1 MYIEGTTKF
10 SSDLSPEEKIIGYL
24 FYITSSRENILS
36 RVDEYLFYNPVCKEI
51 FIECKKQYKQNRKFS
66 IISIIKSFQ
75 GKYSSKDIVV
85 IGEKID
91 YGDSVDEIILLLK
104 EIHYNKKQLKI
115 YEDAINELI
124 HDVDAFDVSEK
135 VTQQI
140 KKLDEKVQEEVVQ
153 DFGKDVTR
161 FLNEEDVTKIP
172 IGYTKLD
179 YILRGWINSN
189 MIVIAARPGM
199 GKTDFALNISLNVL
213 RQKRNVMFFS
223 LEMSREEITKRMVS
237 LVCEMNRPIDKS
249 KLTDK
254 DVSNILKKMGNITN
268 NFIIDDSGRNT
279 TLTMSAKIS
288 MNKKNKGVDLV
299 IIDYLQLI
307 ENKGQSRF
315 EKVTDIS
322 REIKLMAKENN
333 VPVIILS
340 QLSRAVESREN
351 KIPRLSDLR
360 ESGAI
365 EQDADSVM
373 FLYRP
378 SYYGIESEDGK
389 DIENLCDIIVAKNRH
404 GMDGVAHLDYDRK
417 IGKFI
422 SQ

>member
-1 MYIEGTTKF
+1 MYIDEITKY
-10 SSDLSPEEKIIGYL
+10 SNDLTPEEKIIGFL
-24 FYITSSRENILS
+24 FYVTSSRENVLS
-36 RVDEYLFYNPVCKEI
+36 RLEDYMFYNPVCKDI
-51 FIECKKQYKQNRKFS
+51 FKECQKQYKDKRDFT
-66 IISIIKSFQ
+66 IISIIKSFR
-75 GKYSSKDIVV
+75 GKYSSKQIIE
-85 IGEKID
+85 IGEKIM
-91 YGDSVDEIILLLK
+91 YGDSVDEVILLVK
-104 EIHYNKKQLKI
+104 EIYNSKSQMKI
-115 YEDAINELI
+115 YEKAINNLI
-124 HDVDAFDVSEK
+124 HDVDSFEVSDY
-135 VTQQI
+135 VINNI
-140 KKLDEKVQEEVVQ
+140 KSLENKIAEESIES
-153 DFGKDVTR
+153 FA
-161 FLNEEDVTKIP
+161 EDVKTFLTQEDLSKIP
-172 IGYTKLD
+172 IGFTQLD

-199 GKTDFALNISLNVL
+199 GKTDFALNLSLNTI
-213 RQKRNVMFFS
+213 RQNINVMFFS

-237 LVCEMNRPIDKS
+237 LVCDIPRPIDKS
-249 KLTDK
+249 KLNK
-254 DVSNILKKMGNITN
+254 YDVSKIIDKMGQITS

-279 TLTMSAKIS
+279 TMTMSAKIS
-288 MNKKNKGVDLV
+288 RIKKNKGIGLV

-307 ENKGQSRF
+307 ENRGSSRF

-322 REIKLMAKENN
+322 REIKLMAKEND

-340 QLSRAVESREN
+340 QLNRSVESREN

-417 IGKFI
+417 IGKFS

>member
-1 MYIEGTTKF
+1 MYIDEITKY
-10 SSDLSPEEKIIGYL
+10 SNDLTPEEKIIGFL
-24 FYITSSRENILS
+24 FYVTSSRENVLS
-36 RVDEYLFYNPVCKEI
+36 RLEDYMFYNPVCKEI
-51 FIECKKQYKQNRKFS
+51 FQECKKQYKDKRDFT
-66 IISIIKSFQ
+66 IISIIKSFR
-75 GKYSSKDIVV
+75 GKYSSKQIIE
-85 IGEKID
+85 IGERTL
-91 YGDSVDEIILLLK
+91 YGDSVDEVILLVK
-104 EIHYNKKQLKI
+104 EIYNSKSQMKI
-115 YEDAINELI
+115 YEKAMNNLI
-124 HDVDAFDVSEK
+124 HDVDSFEVSDN
-135 VTQQI
+135 VINQI
-140 KKLDEKVQEEVVQ
+140 KSLENKIVEESIES
-153 DFGKDVTR
+153 FA
-161 FLNEEDVTKIP
+161 EDVKTFLTEKDLSKIP
-172 IGYTKLD
+172 IGFIQLD

-199 GKTDFALNISLNVL
+199 GKTDFALNLSLNTI
-213 RQKRNVMFFS
+213 RQNKNVMFFS

-237 LVCEMNRPIDKS
+237 LVCDIPRPIDKS
-249 KLTDK
+249 NLNKY
-254 DVSNILKKMGNITN
+254 DVNKIIDKMGQITS

-279 TLTMSAKIS
+279 TMTMSAKIS
-288 MNKKNKGVDLV
+288 RIKKNKGIGLV

-307 ENKGQSRF
+307 ENRGSSRF

-322 REIKLMAKENN
+322 REIKLMAKEND

-340 QLSRAVESREN
+340 QLNRSVESREN

-417 IGKFI
+417 IGKFS